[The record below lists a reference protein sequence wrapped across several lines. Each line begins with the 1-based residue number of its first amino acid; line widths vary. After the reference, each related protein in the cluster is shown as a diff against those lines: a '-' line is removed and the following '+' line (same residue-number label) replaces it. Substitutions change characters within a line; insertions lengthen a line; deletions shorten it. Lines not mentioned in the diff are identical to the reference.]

1 MKKLLIFLICVAPL
15 TISAQALTEAQIRDF
30 KTQTMAKNKSIQTM
44 QADFTQKK
52 HLDFMSKDI
61 ETLGKMAFSKPDKLN
76 WQYTKPYQYRIIFQK
91 DNITVNDAG
100 NVSQM
105 KSDNKVFKKINN
117 LIVSSISGDMFNEK
131 EFSMT
136 FTKSGKSTLV
146 KLLPKDKTLLK
157 YVSEIHLY
165 FDVDSVVERVK
176 LIEPSKDYTEI
187 LFNNKKLNTKIDE
200 ANFKM

>member
-1 MKKLLIFLICVAPL
+1 MKKLLIFLSFCAPL
-15 TISAQALTEAQIRDF
+15 AVSAQALTEAQIHDF
-30 KTQTMAKNKSIQTM
+30 KTQTIAKNKSIQTM

-61 ETLGKMAFSKPDKLN
+61 ETLGKMAFAKPDKLN

-100 NVSQM
+100 
-105 KSDNKVFKKINN
+105 KKINN

-136 FTKSGKSTLV
+136 FAKSGNSTLV
-146 KLLPKDKTLLK
+146 KLLPNDKTLLK

-187 LFNNKKLNTKIDE
+187 LFSNKKLNTKIDE

>member
-1 MKKLLIFLICVAPL
+1 MKKLLIFLSFCAPL
-15 TISAQALTEAQIRDF
+15 AVSAQALTEAQIHDF
-30 KTQTMAKNKSIQTM
+30 KTQTIAKNKSIQTM

-61 ETLGKMAFSKPDKLN
+61 ETLGKMAFAKPDKLN

-105 KSDNKVFKKINN
+105 KADNKVFKKINN

-136 FTKSGKSTLV
+136 FAKSGQ
-146 KLLPKDKTLLK
+146 
-157 YVSEIHLY
+157 
-165 FDVDSVVERVK
+165 
-176 LIEPSKDYTEI
+176 
-187 LFNNKKLNTKIDE
+187 
-200 ANFKM
+200 